1 MKHELAKVRG
11 RAKIRG
17 LHGVKPASVLTL
29 DGVGG
34 RFNGNAFVS
43 GVKHQFYKG
52 EWLMDIQF
60 GLSPKWFSEEYKI
73 SELPAGGMLPSV
85 SGLQIGLVTQIEGDP
100 DGDERIL
107 VRLPM
112 IDTEEQGVWARLA
125 TFGAGENRGF
135 LFRPELDDEVVVGFI
150 HGDPNQ
156 PIILGSLHSS
166 AKPAP
171 IEASDDNH
179 EKGLV
184 SRGDVKMIL
193 NDDDPSVLLE
203 MPSGKKVS
211 VNDAD
216 GEILVTDENGNQI
229 LIDSDGITLE
239 SPSDITLKA
248 TGDLNLEGTNINL
261 KANAGFKAEGS
272 ASAEIS
278 STGSTAVKG
287 SIVQIN

>member
-1 MKHELAKVRG
+1 MN
-11 RAKIRG
+11 
-17 LHGVKPASVLTL
+17 GVKPGTMISLQ
-29 DGVGG
+29 GVGD

-43 GVKHQFYKG
+43 GVKHQYYKG
-52 EWLMDIQF
+52 EWLMDVQF
-60 GLSPKWFSEEYKI
+60 GLSPKWFSDEYKI
-73 SELPAGGMLPSV
+73 SENPAGGMIPSV
-85 SGLQIGLVTQIEGDP
+85 SGLQIGLVTQIQDDP

-125 TFGAGENRGF
+125 TFGAGDNRGF
-135 LFRPELDDEVVVGFI
+135 IFRPEIEDEVVVGFI
-150 HGDPNQ
+150 HGDPNH
-156 PIILGSLHSS
+156 PIILGSLNSS

-171 IEASDDNH
+171 IPASDDNH

-184 SRGDVKMIL
+184 SRGEVKIIL

-216 GEILVTDENGNQI
+216 GEILLEDENGNKV
-229 LIDSDGITLE
+229 LINSDGISLD
-239 SPSDITLKA
+239 SPSDIALKA
-248 TGDLNLEGTNINL
+248 TGDLNIEATNINL

-272 ASAEIS
+272 ASAEVS
-278 STGSTAVKG
+278 STGTTTIKG
-287 SIVQIN
+287 SLVQIN